1 MTPQEYAKSVT
12 KNETYQAELIKAFE
26 AGESNWISVDERL
39 PENENNVLA
48 VLDNEV
54 CIMNYFEFKE
64 NGETFKVWGYC
75 YDGVNGDGVYDDNYY
90 PTHWMPL
97 PKSPKKITPQEGERK

>member
-39 PENENNVLA
+39 PENEDGGKQNIKVIAYGYRGDAFECVYNPL
-48 VLDNEV
+48 LQ
-54 CIMNYFEFKE
+54 IFMNHLTWQQITWIRF
-64 NGETFKVWGYC
+64 
-75 YDGVNGDGVYDDNYY
+75 
-90 PTHWMPL
+90 WMLL
-97 PKSPKKITPQEGERK
+97 PKPPKQSK